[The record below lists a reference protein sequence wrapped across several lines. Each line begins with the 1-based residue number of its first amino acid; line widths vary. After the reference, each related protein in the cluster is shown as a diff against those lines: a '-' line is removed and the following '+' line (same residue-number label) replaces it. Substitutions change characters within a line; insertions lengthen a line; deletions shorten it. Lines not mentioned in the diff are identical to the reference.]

1 MLRLS
6 APTRKTFA
14 IAGPAIVLG
23 ILAWVDVLDLGISP
37 DVAFWLTAAGAVLLL
52 IGNLF
57 NRL

>member
-14 IAGPAIVLG
+14 IAGPAIILG
-23 ILAWVDVLDLGISP
+23 ILAWIDVLDLGIARE
-37 DVAFWLTAAGAVLLL
+37 VAFWLTAAGSILLL

>member
-14 IAGPAIVLG
+14 VAGSAIVLG
-23 ILAWVDVLDLGISP
+23 ILAWIDVLDLGIDP
-37 DVAFWLTAAGAVLLL
+37 EVAFWLTGAGSILLL